1 MRIPNLRTPAVFLGG
16 AAATLAFLA
25 LTRPSDVTA
34 ARYEDLSLFTSVM
47 HLVRRNYVE
56 GVDETNLIRGA
67 VRGMLA
73 ELDPHS
79 TYMDPDSHKE
89 MQIDTKGEFNGL
101 GIEISKRRDGYI
113 EVVSPIDGT
122 PASRAGV
129 RARDQIVAICPTE
142 KPADWTEDCK
152 GTKSMSLFDAVK
164 LMRGKR
170 GTAITIR
177 VFREGFERPQ
187 PYTIMRDVV
196 KVASVEGKALE
207 PGYGYIRL
215 RSFQERTARDLEKTL
230 AKVRKQAGGTL
241 SGLVLDLRDNP
252 GGLLD
257 QAVRVADLW
266 VPDGVI
272 VQTKGRV
279 ESQQQDFKAQLD
291 GTEQEYPLVVL
302 VNAGSASAS
311 EIVAGAL
318 QDQGRALLVG
328 TQTFGKGSVQTVFP
342 LEDGSGLRLTTALY
356 YTPSGRSIQEV
367 GITPEIVVENPPP
380 PPVHAAAEPKDDG
393 VSKPMR
399 ERDLD
404 KHFSHGDAEPGSADS
419 APIPTP
425 TRDAD
430 DEEEDE
436 AISETV
442 VPPSEDVQLAR
453 ALEVLKGWA
462 SFEHMKKVRQP
473 AVPVA
478 SAPAATTEPKP

>member
-1 MRIPNLRTPAVFLGG
+1 MRIPSLRTLVVFLGG
-16 AAATLAFLA
+16 AAASLAFLA
-25 LTRPSDVTA
+25 VTRPDDVTA

-56 GVDETNLIRGA
+56 EVDETNLIRGA

-142 KPADWTEDCK
+142 KP
-152 GTKSMSLFDAVK
+152 
-164 LMRGKR
+164 MRGKR

-177 VFREGFERPQ
+177 IFREGFERPQ

-196 KVASVEGKALE
+196 KVASVEGKVLE

-230 AKVRKQAGGTL
+230 ATVRKQAGGTL
-241 SGLVLDLRDNP
+241 RGLVLDLRDNP

-272 VQTKGRV
+272 VETKGRV

-356 YTPSGRSIQEV
+356 YTPSGHSIQEV

-380 PPVHAAAEPKDDG
+380 LPAHAAAEPKDG
-393 VSKPMR
+393 GAAKPMR

-419 APIPTP
+419 APMATP
-425 TRDAD
+425 KRDAD
-430 DEEEDE
+430 DDAEEEDE
-436 AISETV
+436 ATSQTP

-453 ALEVLKGWA
+453 AVEVLKGWA
-462 SFEHMKKVRQP
+462 SFEHMKKARLP
-473 AVPVA
+473 AAPVA
-478 SAPAATTEPKP
+478 SVPAATSEPKP